1 MHWAADL
8 AKPHQDTDLGALRYV
23 AVASLSEWVSLL
35 DSLPLML
42 TEEQRAT
49 AFDLGQQF
57 LNAYSVLHRC
67 GIEQDVWCWGVRPKF
82 HQLCH
87 HIAHLERSR
96 INVMWWSCWME
107 EDFMGRSAKITR
119 KVYASLAGLD
129 RALERYITFLH
140 TKFVVPTNKKIDRFS
155 APALLSHCFSKT
167 YGICSSTSFHSLC
180 SQRPP
185 GPSPTEETLGFLI
198 RMT

>member
-1 MHWAADL
+1 
-8 AKPHQDTDLGALRYV
+8 
-23 AVASLSEWVSLL
+23 
-35 DSLPLML
+35 ML

-57 LNAYSVLHRC
+57 LNAYSVLRRC

-107 EDFMGRSAKITR
+107 EDLMGRSAKITR
-119 KVYASLAGLD
+119 KVHASLAGLD

-140 TKFVVPTNKKIDRFS
+140 TEFVVPANETN
-155 APALLSHCFSKT
+155 L
-167 YGICSSTSFHSLC
+167 
-180 SQRPP
+180 
-185 GPSPTEETLGFLI
+185 
-198 RMT
+198 